1 MKKYKMRYLVI
12 GLGIYGSNLARDL
25 TEMGHE
31 VIGVDVKQN
40 NIDEIKDYISTVYMI
55 DSTEEAALSVLPL
68 RNVDVVIVA
77 IGENFGAS
85 VRTVALLKKMG
96 VKCLYARA
104 IDKLH
109 EAILEGFGIQR
120 IITPEQR
127 AARDLA
133 HEIELG
139 AGIRSLEVDKD
150 HYIIKF
156 EAPDYFVGLA
166 LADLRMEENFRLH
179 LVAVCRRSGKS
190 NILGLPGHE
199 LEVVY
204 SADTPAEDITL
215 SAGDVLTVFG
225 SLRDFRAM
233 YRHISS

>member
-1 MKKYKMRYLVI
+1 MRYLVI

-31 VIGVDVKQN
+31 VIGVDVNQT
-40 NIDEIKDYISTVYMI
+40 NIDEIKDYISTVYLV
-55 DSTEEAALSVLPL
+55 DTTEESAMAVLPL

-96 VKCLYARA
+96 VRCLYARA

-109 EAILEGFGIQR
+109 ETILEGFGIQR

-127 AARDLA
+127 AALDFA

-139 AGIRSLEVDKD
+139 ARVQSLEIDKD
-150 HYIIKF
+150 NYVMKF
-156 EAPDYFVGLA
+156 AAPAYFEGIDV
-166 LADLRMEENFRLH
+166 ADLRLDEDFGLR
-179 LVAVCRRSGKS
+179 LVAVSRESAKPNIFGVAGTVQQLLWPAPDAPDTKVRR
-190 NILGLPGHE
+190 
-199 LEVVY
+199 
-204 SADTPAEDITL
+204 
-215 SAGDVLTVFG
+215 GDMLTVFG
-225 SLRDFRAM
+225 SLRAFRAM
-233 YRHISS
+233 CRHIS

>member
-1 MKKYKMRYLVI
+1 MRYLVI

-96 VKCLYARA
+96 
-104 IDKLH
+104 
-109 EAILEGFGIQR
+109 
-120 IITPEQR
+120 
-127 AARDLA
+127 
-133 HEIELG
+133 
-139 AGIRSLEVDKD
+139 
-150 HYIIKF
+150 
-156 EAPDYFVGLA
+156 
-166 LADLRMEENFRLH
+166 
-179 LVAVCRRSGKS
+179 
-190 NILGLPGHE
+190 
-199 LEVVY
+199 
-204 SADTPAEDITL
+204 
-215 SAGDVLTVFG
+215 
-225 SLRDFRAM
+225 
-233 YRHISS
+233 

>member
-1 MKKYKMRYLVI
+1 M
-12 GLGIYGSNLARDL
+12 
-25 TEMGHE
+25 
-31 VIGVDVKQN
+31 
-40 NIDEIKDYISTVYMI
+40 
-55 DSTEEAALSVLPL
+55 
-68 RNVDVVIVA
+68 
-77 IGENFGAS
+77 
-85 VRTVALLKKMG
+85 
-96 VKCLYARA
+96 
-104 IDKLH
+104 
-109 EAILEGFGIQR
+109 
-120 IITPEQR
+120 
-127 AARDLA
+127 
-133 HEIELG
+133 
-139 AGIRSLEVDKD
+139 DKD